1 MTTDTQDLVAFR
13 LTGRHPDKDGESAA
27 EGQNKEASRLVPA
40 LFAGYS
46 DLTSLRYDFPLVLAH
61 SSGSSGSMLSLTD
74 VMNDII
80 GALAPEGSTGEFE
93 RKQLLELERQIR
105 VYVAGGATGSLGKFW
120 KKAQADLIRGTQQ
133 AEKKALKSC
142 LDQGFNLLEV
152 DGDVIDCNE
161 QTSAKVLEHVWAAAV
176 DEKALR
182 FQKRVGALILRL
194 ERILEADFEISGE
207 AQAPETLKG
216 AVGDA
221 LASSFDFKALSDLLK
236 GSDTHETLPQ
246 TRTGR
251 IESALKA
258 LKTQRFFATGYLDT
272 DERAHEPSGKKGGE
286 PVHKFVFSSCGR
298 AHDAFLDRLPE
309 MVELVKAVAVA
320 ELEIVNGYKPD
331 FHDGFFANYDQASL
345 MPEDL
350 DLFPPCLAIC
360 RGQPWSTTEK
370 GRIIETLSSGLP
382 IKIMVQTDDI
392 IPIASVGSGPF
403 SRGLSGVQF
412 AGLAIGL
419 GSAFVL
425 QTSASNL
432 YQLGDEL
439 RTGLGSQG
447 PALFSLFSG
456 VGEKTRDETSKKASL
471 AGTYLGAASA
481 MEARAF
487 PAFAFDPAAGNT
499 LASCFSLLNNPA
511 AQNDWTSYSLNGED
525 DDLQRVTLVFPFTPV
540 DFMAADERYRSHFVK
555 VARSGWVDEMIP
567 AGDYLA
573 LSPIERSDRIPY
585 VLMVNEEGEAS
596 RYVVDDTVTRA
607 AERIREIWRGLQEL
621 GGINNSH
628 AKVRVDA
635 ERKIWEAQKEKDL
648 EALRGELETASAAAV
663 AAAAQSSAPGAPVAA
678 GSAPVIAEASSSA
691 AEATLDAAESPAS
704 EEAAPEPQVQS
715 DDLWIETARCTTCN
729 ECTDLND
736 QIFGY
741 NEDMQ
746 AFVLDGECGPY
757 KDIIEAAENCQV
769 AIIHPGKPKDPNE
782 PGLEDLIKRA
792 ELFL

>member
-1 MTTDTQDLVAFR
+1 MTSDTQDLVAFR
-13 LTGRHPDKDGESAA
+13 LTGRHPDKNGESATI
-27 EGQNKEASRLVPA
+27 QEAQGETMSKLVPA

-46 DLTSLRYDFPLVLAH
+46 DLTSLRYDFPLVLAR
-61 SSGSSGSMLSLTD
+61 SSGSSDSVQSLTD
-74 VMNDII
+74 VMNNII
-80 GALAPEGSTGEFE
+80 GALAPEGSAGEFE

-105 VYVAGGATGSLGKFW
+105 TYVADGAKGSLGKFW
-120 KKAQADLIRGTQQ
+120 KKAQADLIRATEQK
-133 AEKKALKSC
+133 EKKALKSC

-152 DGDVIDCNE
+152 GGDVIDCNE
-161 QTSAKVLEHVWAAAV
+161 QTSAKVLEHVWAAEV
-176 DEKALR
+176 GEKALR
-182 FQKRVGALILRL
+182 FQRRVGALILRL

-207 AQAPETLKG
+207 AQAPETLKR
-216 AVGDA
+216 ALGDA

-236 GSDTHETLPQ
+236 GSDTHDALPQ

-258 LKTQRFFATGYLDT
+258 LKTQRFFATGFLDT
-272 DERAHEPSGKKGGE
+272 DERAHEHGGEKSSE
-286 PVHKFVFSSCGR
+286 PVHKFVFTSCAR

-309 MVELVKAVAVA
+309 MVELVKAIAIA

-331 FHDGFFANYDQASL
+331 FHDDFFANYDQTSL

-392 IPIASVGSGPF
+392 VPVASVGSGPF

-432 YQLGDEL
+432 YQLRSEL
-439 RTGLGSQG
+439 KTGVGSRG

-456 VGEKTRDETSKKASL
+456 VGEKAKDETSKKANV
-471 AGTYLGAASA
+471 AGTYLNAASA
-481 MEARAF
+481 MEARTF
-487 PAFAFDPAAGNT
+487 PAFAFDPEAGDT
-499 LASCFSLLNNPA
+499 LASRFSLLNNPA
-511 AQNDWTSYSLNGED
+511 AQGDWTSYSLNGED
-525 DDLQRVTLVFPFTPV
+525 DDLQRVILEFPFTPV

-573 LSPIERSDRIPY
+573 LSPLERSDKIPY

-628 AKVRVDA
+628 AKIRVDA
-635 ERKIWEAQKEKDL
+635 EREVWEAQKEKEL
-648 EALRGELETASAAAV
+648 EALHGELESVT
-663 AAAAQSSAPGAPVAA
+663 AAAAQSSTPGAPVAA
-678 GSAPVIAEASSSA
+678 GSAPAVADATSSTAEA
-691 AEATLDAAESPAS
+691 ATDVAESPTP
-704 EEAAPEPQVQS
+704 EEAAPEPEVQS

-736 QIFGY
+736 QIFSY

-746 AFVLDGECGPY
+746 AVVLDGECGPY

-769 AIIHPGKPKDPNE
+769 AIIHPGRPKNPNE

-792 ELFL
+792 ELFS